1 MFCNDNWRICCCS
14 VGQSCP
20 VLCDTMDCNTPG
32 FPVLDYLS
40 LFPRTHFHWIS
51 DAIHPSHPLRPLL
64 LILWRTDFKNC
75 ESLYCIAVIYI
86 TLYINFTST
95 QKGIKKGTWKKKGSC
110 FFKKKSVCQLLLQNK
125 FSFIS
130 GSHIYGF
137 CGELPLISWSQLGLW
152 AWGFDLG
159 MPHMS
164 LFFFFFWRLASYPEQ
179 VLLRVKCRRPGEH
192 LDSTSTFQVFIYIM
206 STDTPL
212 AKANHMAKAKD
223 KRCRSMTLLQ
233 KWRRK
238 RYIFART

>member
-95 QKGIKKGTWKKKGSC
+95 QKGIKKGTWKKRGVV
-110 FFKKKSVCQLLLQNK
+110 FLKKKVYV
-125 FSFIS
+125 SFCYRTNSHLFLAHTSMDFVGSYHWSHDLSWAS
-130 GSHIYGF
+130 GHG
-137 CGELPLISWSQLGLW
+137 GLI
-152 AWGFDLG
+152 
-159 MPHMS
+159 
-164 LFFFFFWRLASYPEQ
+164 
-179 VLLRVKCRRPGEH
+179 
-192 LDSTSTFQVFIYIM
+192 
-206 STDTPL
+206 
-212 AKANHMAKAKD
+212 
-223 KRCRSMTLLQ
+223 
-233 KWRRK
+233 
-238 RYIFART
+238 